1 MVKTNN
7 MTVRVR
13 IRTGLESRWRLGHGL
28 VSVTIRSSTSW
39 VGMNTT
45 LLEALSLGWICNKH
59 TERRTDEHEHSR
71 TTRKQQNVYVPL

>member
-1 MVKTNN
+1 
-7 MTVRVR
+7 
-13 IRTGLESRWRLGHGL
+13 
-28 VSVTIRSSTSW
+28 
-39 VGMNTT
+39 MNTT